1 MMKKILDKIL
11 GSILVFLMAFIVLA
25 VLWQGFSRYVLQNPS
40 SVTEEI
46 ARYLMIW
53 IGILGAAYASG
64 QQEHLAI
71 NILPPKLNE
80 RNRIRLRIG
89 INILI
94 ILFAV
99 SALIIGGCNL
109 VYISYLLGQTSAALN
124 LPLSVVYAVLPISGI
139 LIIVYKLN
147 EVFKPKK
154 YLL

>member
-1 MMKKILDKIL
+1 MMKKSLDKIL
-11 GSILVFLMAFIVLA
+11 GSTLVFLMAFIVLA
-25 VLWQGFSRYVLQNPS
+25 VLWQVFSRYVLQNPS

-71 NILPPKLNE
+71 NILPPKLSE
-80 RNRIRLRIG
+80 RNRICLRIG

-94 ILFAV
+94 MLF
-99 SALIIGGCNL
+99 SLFALIIGGGNL
-109 VYISYLLGQTSAALN
+109 VWVNYLLGQTSAALH
-124 LPLSVVYAVLPISGI
+124 LPLSVVYAALPISGI
-139 LIIVYKLN
+139 LIIFYKLN
-147 EVFKPKK
+147 EVFNPKK